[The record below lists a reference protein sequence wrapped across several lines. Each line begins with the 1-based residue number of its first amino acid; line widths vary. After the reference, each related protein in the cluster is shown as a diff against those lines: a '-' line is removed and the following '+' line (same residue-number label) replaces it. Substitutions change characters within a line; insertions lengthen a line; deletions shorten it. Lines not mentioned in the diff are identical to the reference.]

1 MKKSFIFLALSL
13 ISFAF
18 FSCSSFQN
26 SSSTVISLSLPSKF
40 VREITNDK
48 SGQWTLK
55 IRLSDDYDYV
65 NEKEYTIKEDSLG
78 ETQKFVIGNLRVGQ
92 KLKVDVNIYL
102 DNVCEY
108 KTEKAYSLTLAENEN
123 VLDVKLIQDNENG
136 IKTAVYFDSI
146 NQIDQ
151 YYALKQIKDYTDTAS
166 AAESIYNY
174 SPSSETSPI
183 YTFDSDRNLYVPEF
197 NENNELS
204 FYKYSMDD
212 EKKMYTAA
220 KKEEFVDLSSSSI
233 DINEL
238 ELQDIYYADGYL
250 YMLFVKYTY
259 EGQNYIK
266 TPMSGTLY
274 ASNGNETIAF
284 FKTIIINSSTP
295 DGTPVN
301 VVPMQIAING
311 NNLYVAG
318 NDCNIY
324 STTIDFE
331 NIATDQINSD
341 DFTKI
346 ASCTESLTDYNEKL
360 HNDGEISIT
369 DMQLGDGLGNKT
381 ENLYVLVREAS
392 KSIDTSILKKED
404 NFSVVLSRGAL
415 IEINTSSKDT
425 KVYGWGGTSKNIGE
439 NIKYYGPTTSSGK
452 VEFYGPTH
460 FAAVVPR
467 KLVILDDGIDLEAN
481 SDSDSNSNGTVIN
494 KDSFVEFDIL
504 LKSLKRKNEKISAS
518 KPSVSGFTYENISD

>member
-123 VLDVKLIQDNENG
+123 VLDVKLIQDNEND

-146 NQIDQ
+146 NQISQ
-151 YYALKQIKDYTDTAS
+151 YYALKQIKDYTDIKLLDG
-166 AAESIYNY
+166 ESISNY

-183 YTFDSDRNLYVPEF
+183 YTFDSDRSLYVPEF
-197 NENNELS
+197 NGNNVLS
-204 FYKYSMDD
+204 SFNKYSMGD
-212 EKKMYTAA
+212 EKKMYTNSQ
-220 KKEEFVDLSSSSI
+220 EFVDLSSSSI

-250 YMLFVKYTY
+250 YMLFVKYKY

-295 DGTPVN
+295 DETPVN

-392 KSIDTSILKKED
+392 KSIYTTILKTD
-404 NFSVVLSRGAL
+404 GDFSVVLSRGAL

>member
-40 VREITNDK
+40 VREITNVE

-55 IRLSDDYDYV
+55 IRLSGDYDYV

-102 DNVCEY
+102 DNVCKY

-123 VLDVKLIQDNENG
+123 VLDVKLIQDNEND

-146 NQIDQ
+146 NQIEEAQ
-151 YYALKQIKDYTDTAS
+151 YYALKQIKDYTDPTLS
-166 AAESIYNY
+166 DGESISNY
-174 SPSSETSPI
+174 SLSSETSPI
-183 YTFDSDRNLYVPEF
+183 YTFGSDLSLYVPEF
-197 NENNELS
+197 NGNNVLS
-204 FYKYSMDD
+204 SFNKYSMDD
-212 EKKMYTAA
+212 EKKQYTDSP
-220 KKEEFVDLSSSSI
+220 EFVDLSNLS

-238 ELQDIYYADGYL
+238 ELQDIYYAGDYL

-259 EGQNYIK
+259 EGENYIK
-266 TPMSGTLY
+266 TPSSGTLY
-274 ASNGNETIAF
+274 ASNGNETITF
-284 FKTIIINSSTP
+284 FKTIIITSSTP

-324 STTIDFE
+324 STTIDFKKIE
-331 NIATDQINSD
+331 DTQINSN
-341 DFTKI
+341 DFKKI
-346 ASCTESLTDYNEKL
+346 ASCTESLTGYNENL

-392 KSIDTSILKKED
+392 KSIDTNILKKDE
-404 NFSVVLSRGAL
+404 NFFVVLSRGAL
-415 IEINTSSKDT
+415 IEIDTSNNSIKNF
-425 KVYGWGGTSKNIGE
+425 YGWSKNYKGIDE
-439 NIKYYGPTTSSGK
+439 NIRYYGPTTSSGN

-481 SDSDSNSNGTVIN
+481 NDNNGTVIN

-518 KPSVSGFTYENISD
+518 KPLVSGFTY

>member
-123 VLDVKLIQDNENG
+123 VLDVKLIQDNEND

-146 NQIDQ
+146 NQISQ
-151 YYALKQIKDYTDTAS
+151 YYALKQIKDYTDIKLLDG
-166 AAESIYNY
+166 ESISNY

-183 YTFDSDRNLYVPEF
+183 YTFDSDRSLYVPEF
-197 NENNELS
+197 NDNNELS
-204 FYKYSMDD
+204 FNKYSMNDE
-212 EKKMYTAA
+212 EKKYTNSQ
-220 KKEEFVDLSSSSI
+220 EFVDLSSSSI
-233 DINEL
+233 DMDEL
-238 ELQDIYYADGYL
+238 ELQDIYYAAGYL

-259 EGQNYIK
+259 EGQNNTK
-266 TPMSGTLY
+266 TPMSGSLY
-274 ASNGNETIAF
+274 ASDGKNTLNFFSTIP
-284 FKTIIINSSTP
+284 INSSTP

-324 STTIDFE
+324 STTIDFK
-331 NIATDQINSD
+331 NIATNQITSG

-346 ASCTESLTDYNEKL
+346 ASCTESLTGYNENL

-369 DMQLGDGLGNKT
+369 DMQLGDGLGNNT

-392 KSIDTSILKKED
+392 KSIDTIILKKED

-467 KLVILDDGIDLEAN
+467 KLVILDDGIDLEVN
-481 SDSDSNSNGTVIN
+481 NDNNGKVIN